1 MRDWPEPDQDTL
13 LDILETWDLEDEDE
27 ARAESAEYDLYDD
40 PIAAEAEA
48 VAGYHSAM
56 QDYAENCMAD
66 QIAAIEDER
75 RWYAE
80 VIWPKVK
87 PLSEAETKGK
97 EKIFIAKAKADI
109 AKAKAK
115 IALVEVA
122 LAGVEVETILIE
134 NEFFK
139 PFATARTET
148 ALNKVYTVVTEANT
162 AIVEADTAV
171 AEAKADLTTT
181 RSIAKSIEDFL
192 LKSGVSSV
200 LDEFQYN
207 IERPKAD
214 LVKAET
220 NLVKAKATAAKA
232 KATAAKAKA
241 SIVKAKATAALVE
254 AKVNAEVLVD
264 AAKTKV
270 TEAEKES
277 ELDSFIGPHLVT
289 KTKAAL
295 AETETNAKAAVA
307 KAEAEAKAKIDLAN
321 VRGKIEATTAKAK
334 LAEYLSI
341 EVETEAAV
349 KADLANSNLNKV
361 KTDLVN
367 AKDDVEKTK
376 AEASITEAKADL
388 ILVESEVALAK
399 TKAIEA
405 EAIVNLN
412 IAEATLIESGSV
424 NENLGAEAISK
435 AQTKVDI
442 AEAALE
448 KAQIARIQT
457 ESDLAKAKT
466 DLAAAITLKQSLN
479 QTNRRQRHP
488 PPTRKVHQKQDVA
501 VPDISPSQSPES
513 E

>member
-1 MRDWPEPDQDTL
+1 MRDWPELDQDTL
-13 LDILETWDLEDEDE
+13 LDILETWDLGDEE
-27 ARAESAEYDLYDD
+27 ALAESTEYDLYDD

-48 VAGYHSAM
+48 VAGYHAAM

-87 PLSEAETKGK
+87 PLSEAETKAK
-97 EKIFIAKAKADI
+97 EKIFIAKANADI

-115 IALVEVA
+115 ITLVEVV
-122 LAGVEVETILIE
+122 LAGVEVETILIQ
-134 NEFFK
+134 NGLLK
-139 PFATARTET
+139 PTVTAITET
-148 ALNKVYTVVTEANT
+148 ALNKVYTTVTEADT
-162 AIVEADTAV
+162 AIVEANTAV
-171 AEAKADLTTT
+171 AAAKADLTTA
-181 RSIAKSIEDFL
+181 RSTAKSIEDFL
-192 LKSGVSSV
+192 IKAGVSSV

-207 IERPKAD
+207 IERLKAD

-220 NLVKAKATAAKA
+220 NLVKAKT
-232 KATAAKAKA
+232 TAAKAKA

-264 AAKTKV
+264 AAKAKV

-289 KTKAAL
+289 KTKAVL
-295 AETETNAKAAVA
+295 AETESNAKAAVT

-321 VRGKIEATTAKAK
+321 VRGKIEATTVKAK

-349 KADLANSNLNKV
+349 KADLANSNLNKS
-361 KTDLVN
+361 KTDLAN

-376 AEASITEAKADL
+376 AEASITKAKADL
-388 ILVESEVALAK
+388 ILVETEIALAK
-399 TKAIEA
+399 TKATEA
-405 EAIVNLN
+405 QAIVALT
-412 IAEATLIESGSV
+412 IAKATLIESGSV
-424 NENLGAEAISK
+424 NEDLGAEAIAK

-442 AEAALE
+442 AETALD
-448 KAQIARIQT
+448 KAQIAREKT
-457 ESDLAKAKT
+457 EDDLAKAKT
-466 DLAAAITLKQSLN
+466 DLATAITLTQSLN
-479 QTNRRQRHP
+479 QANRHQFVP
-488 PPTRKVHQKQDVA
+488 PPTRKVQQKQDVA
-501 VPDISPSQSPES
+501 VPDISSSQSPES